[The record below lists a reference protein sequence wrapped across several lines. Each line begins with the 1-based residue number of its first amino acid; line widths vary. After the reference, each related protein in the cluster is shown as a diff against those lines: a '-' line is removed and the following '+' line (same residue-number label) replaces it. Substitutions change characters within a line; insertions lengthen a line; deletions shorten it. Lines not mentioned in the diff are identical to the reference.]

1 MLAFKLWREIEESI
15 YNLNNGCRGAMAPA
29 ELSTEQWEVIVD
41 LVKKESI
48 SILFVSFK
56 EMIKNPDPRVKWAMD
71 IMDQEGEV
79 CTLIFT
85 LGSVVCSRW

>member
-1 MLAFKLWREIEESI
+1 
-15 YNLNNGCRGAMAPA
+15 MAPA

-79 CTLIFT
+79 CSLIFT
-85 LGSVVCSRW
+85 LAWIGGLFSGTENYVCLKSAFKI